1 MDANARQALIER
13 YRAGYAQVREAL
25 NGITDAELDSRS
37 NTEEWTAREV
47 AHHLADS
54 ETTSYIR
61 LRRLLAEDEPMI
73 DGYDEAEFARRLRY
87 DRPIHA
93 SLAVFRAVRE
103 SSAEL
108 LDRINESDWQ
118 RHGVHSE
125 SGDYSVETWLEI
137 YAAHAFDHADQIRR
151 ARKSL
156 AK

>member
-1 MDANARQALIER
+1 
-13 YRAGYAQVREAL
+13 
-25 NGITDAELDSRS
+25 
-37 NTEEWTAREV
+37 
-47 AHHLADS
+47 
-54 ETTSYIR
+54 
-61 LRRLLAEDEPMI
+61 LAEDEPRI

-87 DRPIHA
+87 DRPIEA

-108 LDRINESDWQ
+108 LGRINESDWQ

-151 ARKSL
+151 ARSS
-156 AK
+156 AAN